1 MDKKVVIWFFDKANL
16 EFTCIPWTALF
27 FYQNLE
33 MRLNGF
39 FFLLFGAFFLPF
51 CWFFFGLR
59 QINQS
64 CYIFPVLFHYQ
75 FFFIEQG
82 MTFLWVLF
90 SFHRP
95 QITVK
100 AQWGIF
106 KQNILRAIIKKIM
119 FFKKLV
125 FCYQNCSDLLWEK
138 IVLVTEKNFWN
149 LRLKAEN
156 FQNFWDH

>member
-1 MDKKVVIWFFDKANL
+1 
-16 EFTCIPWTALF
+16 
-27 FYQNLE
+27 

-39 FFLLFGAFFLPF
+39 FFLLFGAFFT
-51 CWFFFGLR
+51 FFFLFW

-100 AQWGIF
+100 AQRGIF
-106 KQNILRAIIKKIM
+106 QAKYTCKIFSRNF
-119 FFKKLV
+119 FFKNIMV
-125 FCYQNCSDLLWEK
+125 LLRSS
-138 IVLVTEKNFWN
+138 NFGIKSLFQFFGAFLTSN
-149 LRLKAEN
+149 FSLLKSVSSKRIH
-156 FQNFWDH
+156 FI

>member
-1 MDKKVVIWFFDKANL
+1 MDSAILLSESRNEIEW
-16 EFTCIPWTALF
+16 
-27 FYQNLE
+27 
-33 MRLNGF
+33 
-39 FFLLFGAFFLPF
+39 FLLPAVWRLFYFF
-51 CWFFFGLR
+51 FFFGKS
-59 QINQS
+59 INLVTFFLS
-64 CYIFPVLFHYQ
+64 CSTTSFS
-75 FFFIEQG
+75 FIEQG

-138 IVLVTEKNFWN
+138 IVLVTEKNFWKS
-149 LRLKAEN
+149 RMKAEN
-156 FQNFWDH
+156 FQIFNLFKQC

>member
-1 MDKKVVIWFFDKANL
+1 MFWIKLIYPKGKL
-16 EFTCIPWTALF
+16 HLYPCTWTVPF

-39 FFLLFGAFFLPF
+39 FFLLFGAFFT
-51 CWFFFGLR
+51 FFFLFW

-106 KQNILRAIIKKIM
+106 QAKYTSTIFRKKCFSKIIWCFSDPQTLVWNHWSY
-119 FFKKLV
+119 FFFL
-125 FCYQNCSDLLWEK
+125 
-138 IVLVTEKNFWN
+138 
-149 LRLKAEN
+149 
-156 FQNFWDH
+156 

>member
-1 MDKKVVIWFFDKANL
+1 MYQLDSAFLLSESRNEIEWFLLPAV
-16 EFTCIPWTALF
+16 WRLF
-27 FYQNLE
+27 Y
-33 MRLNGF
+33 F
-39 FFLLFGAFFLPF
+39 FFLF
-51 CWFFFGLR
+51 W

-125 FCYQNCSDLLWEK
+125 FCYQNCSDLPWEK
-138 IVLVTEKNFWN
+138 IVLVTEKNFWKS
-149 LRLKAEN
+149 RMKAEN
-156 FQNFWDH
+156 FQIFDLFKQC